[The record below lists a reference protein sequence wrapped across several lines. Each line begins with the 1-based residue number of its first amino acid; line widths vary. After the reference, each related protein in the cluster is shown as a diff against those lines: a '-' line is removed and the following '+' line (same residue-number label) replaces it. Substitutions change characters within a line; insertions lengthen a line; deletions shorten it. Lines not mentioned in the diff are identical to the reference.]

1 MKKVKQVQK
10 IKKEGEKFAWSFVIV
25 CFLLS
30 GAVLLNMSTSKKI
43 ILNKNNN
50 SNFNKIE
57 DYKISDNKL
66 LLEQEKV
73 EQSKIKEWS
82 NYLVV
87 DGICTVDNCLFYKN
101 ESDYP
106 VGVATIKGYYTKYLD
121 KAWDEEKYCD
131 SIVITDGPK
140 VLMDSYIRLV
150 DMGNTIND
158 KNNLNQPIVNIS
170 TYKLSQIEKNKLLG
184 SNITDPIEMVI
195 FKDLPQGVGA
205 PVCFSDADIIEV
217 K

>member
-1 MKKVKQVQK
+1 MK
-10 IKKEGEKFAWSFVIV
+10 
-25 CFLLS
+25 
-30 GAVLLNMSTSKKI
+30 
-43 ILNKNNN
+43 LNKTEILIAILFLCLMLTFFSFIGVENRWQAKT
-50 SNFNKIE
+50 SLLYAMLNKKNQE
-57 DYKISDNKL
+57 ISTLINKTQTTDQIKL
-66 LLEQEKV
+66 TQTALDQN
-73 EQSKIKEWS
+73 KIKEWS

-121 KAWDEEKYCD
+121 KAWGEEKYCD

-140 VLMDSYIRLV
+140 VLIDSYIRLV

-158 KNNLNQPIVNIS
+158 KNSFNQPIVNIS

-184 SNITDPIEMVI
+184 SNIADPIEMVI